1 MSTRREIDVVIA
13 IQLGIN
19 HTSNA
24 WMIKHECKD
33 FNVPF
38 DIESQSITC
47 KSVTTPTVALF
58 DDKGAIRSYGFEA
71 ELQHMQLDNAS
82 NHLLFREFIWDLF
95 CSDDTVPENLPA
107 VNGKQ
112 MKSIDV
118 VTAVLGYM
126 IRHIKTK
133 SGLQSFSYEFKYVL
147 TLPTCSCKDS
157 MTFMKEAAIKV
168 TMVFMF

>member
-1 MSTRREIDVVIA
+1 MYYLHIELHRFFFITYKCTQMIYCSNTKLVFLWQSCKMSTRREIDVVIA

-82 NHLLFREFIWDLF
+82 NHILFREFIWDLF
-95 CSDDTVPENLPA
+95 CSDDTV
-107 VNGKQ
+107 G
-112 MKSIDV
+112 
-118 VTAVLGYM
+118 
-126 IRHIKTK
+126 
-133 SGLQSFSYEFKYVL
+133 
-147 TLPTCSCKDS
+147 
-157 MTFMKEAAIKV
+157 
-168 TMVFMF
+168 